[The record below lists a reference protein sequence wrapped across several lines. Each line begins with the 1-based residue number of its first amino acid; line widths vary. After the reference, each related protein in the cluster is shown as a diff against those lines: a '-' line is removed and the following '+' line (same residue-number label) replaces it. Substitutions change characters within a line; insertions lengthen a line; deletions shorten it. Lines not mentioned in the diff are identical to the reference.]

1 MGINELKIR
10 IESFSELEKNWD
22 GYDAYEISNQS
33 IAVANSVLDSISK
46 SIDTNTISVFP
57 MRNGGIEFEI
67 GDYKAIE
74 IFNYEVTEI
83 EFDSEYN
90 VINQMESVW
99 KENI

>member
-22 GYDAYEISNQS
+22 GYDSDEISNQS

-57 MRNGGIEFEI
+57 MRNGGIQFEI
-67 GDYKAIE
+67 GDYKEIE

>member
-1 MGINELKIR
+1 
-10 IESFSELEKNWD
+10 
-22 GYDAYEISNQS
+22 
-33 IAVANSVLDSISK
+33 
-46 SIDTNTISVFP
+46 

-74 IFNYEVTEI
+74 IFNYEVTEY

-99 KENI
+99 KENN